1 MALALAT
8 KQGEPAAVSLRV
20 RRQRSIPNA
29 SDDAFSYAVA
39 MVIVPVL
46 FGFLGSWLD
55 GRAGTHPLFLL
66 LLGAFGVACSF
77 TSAYYR
83 YEARM
88 SRHDHGKPWTR
99 RDADPGRPLDRGT
112 P

>member
-1 MALALAT
+1 M
-8 KQGEPAAVSLRV
+8 SLRV
-20 RRQRSIPNA
+20 RRRPRSVPNA

-55 GRAGTHPLFLL
+55 GRLGTHPLFLL
-66 LLGAFGVACSF
+66 ALAAFGVACSF
-77 TSAYYR
+77 ASAYYR

-88 SRHDHGKPWTR
+88 ARHDAGKPWTR
-99 RDADPGRPLDRGT
+99 HPEAPDHARRAERGT